1 MSLYC
6 STVMERLEMRWKGGQ
21 DQFYTLQ
28 ALYAKVISVRFVLRL
43 NHMVGGELRFG
54 FVMGKTS

>member
-21 DQFYTLQ
+21 DQFYTLV
-28 ALYAKVISVRFVLRL
+28 ALSGMVISVCFEAKSYGRGCAQVWIC
-43 NHMVGGELRFG
+43 HGED
-54 FVMGKTS
+54 